1 MRTRLIPLLAAVFFL
16 VPAFT
21 VSAQN
26 GGVVS
31 SSGGGKGKDAP
42 YLIPQTVFVGDR
54 GRLVFPLGSAF
65 SGVENRVI
73 QGIENL
79 PQSGDLVIHRVELV
93 HRADS
98 AQLLIDFQAY
108 VPGIV
113 KLPPIE
119 IASYT
124 FRDFEVNITSI
135 LGPSD
140 RRDLVLSGPADL
152 LAAPG
157 TAMMI
162 YGAILL
168 LIGGLFALTL
178 GRFWGKTRLPALR
191 ERFRRRR
198 IIRAMGKSLRRLRN
212 NLSKERSGLSTDG
225 NNDREILAELSRGFR
240 TFMGL
245 LTRENCRAMVPRE
258 FLSLPS
264 LGGGE
269 YLTGDF
275 ISSLFRRCDILRFSG
290 GAVEKTEVLGLLDD
304 FKRFTAALDKAERE
318 KARPPVPAAPQTAA
332 AGGLR

>member
-1 MRTRLIPLLAAVFFL
+1 MIPLLTTVFFF
-16 VPAFT
+16 VSAFA
-21 VSAQN
+21 VLAQN
-26 GGVVS
+26 GKVISPVS
-31 SSGGGKGKDAP
+31 SSKGEDVP

-54 GRLVFPLGSAF
+54 GKLVFPLGSAF

-79 PQSGDLVIHRVELV
+79 PQSEDLVIYRVELT
-93 HRADS
+93 HRANS

-108 VPGIV
+108 VPGVV

-135 LGPSD
+135 LGSSD
-140 RRDLVLSGPADL
+140 QRDLVLSGPADPL
-152 LAAPG
+152 VAPG

-162 YGAILL
+162 YGTILL
-168 LIGGLFALTL
+168 LIGGLLALTL
-178 GRFWGKTRLPALR
+178 GRFWGKTRFPVLK
-191 ERFRRRR
+191 ERFRRRQ
-198 IIRAMGKSLRRLRN
+198 IIRAMGKNLRRLRN
-212 NLSKERSGLSTDG
+212 SLSKEKSGLLTEG
-225 NNDREILAELSRGFR
+225 NSERKILAELSQEFR

-269 YLTGDF
+269 YLAGDF
-275 ISSLFRRCDILRFSG
+275 ISSLFRRCDTLRFSG
-290 GAVEKTEVLGLLDD
+290 STAEKNTVLDLLDD
-304 FKRFTAALDKAERE
+304 FKKFTDALDKAEQE
-318 KARPPVPAAPQTAA
+318 KAPFPVHAVSRSVL
-332 AGGLR
+332 AGDVR